1 MKKLGKLY
9 INPKKLMKDE
19 ELLNLKGGYEGM
31 AVCVCSDSTGVIG
44 NIIFPVLCTTRGC
57 TDECQLVFG
66 SQPHHG
72 VIAGL
77 CSPS

>member
-1 MKKLGKLY
+1 MKKLGKLL
-9 INPKKLMKDE
+9 INPEKLMKNE

-31 AVCVCSDSTGVIG
+31 AVCVCTDNTGVIG
-44 NIIFPVLCTTRGC
+44 NIILPVYCSTESCTT
-57 TDECQLVFG
+57 ECIYVFK
-66 SQPHHG
+66 SQPHQG